1 MATLKYK
8 REHVPAVRGLTK
20 TTTIRR
26 AGKVAEV
33 GELLIHTDEHGRP
46 ILYCP
51 CDSLH
56 ALAILSAHEW
66 ILDGEHIPLD
76 RRDEIAR
83 RDGFQDGAAC
93 ALAIRRIYGLPFLG
107 QLIGWNPADCSPI
120 APEAD
125 RSARQ
130 AAATLSHVVGLL
142 AVFTAVIWI
151 GVAAACMSRL
161 SDARIRSGQNT
172 TRNTETP

>member
-1 MATLKYK
+1 MATIKYK

-20 TTTIRR
+20 TTTIRH

-46 ILYCP
+46 ILYGP
-51 CDSLH
+51 CDSIH
-56 ALAILSAHEW
+56 ALAIMSSHEW

-83 RDGFQDGAAC
+83 RDGFADGAAC

-130 AAATLSHVVGLL
+130 AAATLSHAVGLL

-151 GVAAACMSRL
+151 GVGAACLSRRAA
-161 SDARIRSGQNT
+161 SSGQIAAT
-172 TRNTETP
+172 TTNTETP